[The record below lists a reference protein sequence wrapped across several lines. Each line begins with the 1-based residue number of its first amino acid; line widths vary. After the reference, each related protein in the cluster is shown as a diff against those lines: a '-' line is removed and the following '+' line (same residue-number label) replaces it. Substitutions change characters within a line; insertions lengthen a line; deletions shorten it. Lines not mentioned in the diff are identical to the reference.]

1 MTAPLLQRRF
11 ATAAAA
17 AALAAVLAVPAFA
30 QPAPPAQPGAPAA
43 TAGAERPHRMPSPE
57 QREARRAQRTE
68 ALRQK
73 LQLTPAQQPAWDA
86 FTTAMRPQG
95 PRPDMAGMAQLTT
108 PERIDRMKALRAQ
121 HNAAAD
127 RRDDAVKTFY
137 AALTPAQQKV
147 FDQESRHMHGRDG
160 MHGKDGRPGGHGGR
174 HGHGQPA
181 PAPVAPPPAPQ

>member
-17 AALAAVLAVPAFA
+17 AALAAVLAAPAFA

-73 LQLTPAQQPAWDA
+73 LQITPAQQPAWDA
-86 FTTAMRPQG
+86 FTAAMRPQG

-127 RRDDAVKTFY
+127 RRDEAVKTFY

-160 MHGKDGRPGGHGGR
+160 MHGKDGKPGGHGGR
-174 HGHGQPA
+174 HGQGQPV

>member
-17 AALAAVLAVPAFA
+17 AALAAVLATPAFA
-30 QPAPPAQPGAPAA
+30 QSAPPPPAGAPAA

-57 QREARRAQRTE
+57 QREARRAQRAE

-86 FTTAMRPQG
+86 FTAAMRPQG

-121 HNAAAD
+121 HNAEAD
-127 RRDDAVKTFY
+127 RRDEAVKTFY

-160 MHGKDGRPGGHGGR
+160 MRGKPGGPGGR

-181 PAPVAPPPAPQ
+181 PAPVSPPPAPQ

>member
-17 AALAAVLAVPAFA
+17 AALAAVLATPAFA
-30 QPAPPAQPGAPAA
+30 QSAPPPPSGAPAA

-57 QREARRAQRTE
+57 QREARRAQRAE

-86 FTTAMRPQG
+86 FTAAMRPQG

-121 HNAAAD
+121 HNAEAD
-127 RRDDAVKTFY
+127 RRDEAVKTFY

-147 FDQESRHMHGRDG
+147 FDQESRHMHGKDG
-160 MHGKDGRPGGHGGR
+160 MRGKDGKPGGPGGR

-181 PAPVAPPPAPQ
+181 SAPVAPPPAPQ